1 MASSSNLSNF
11 ICPISK
17 RLWMCCAS
25 GSTYYNPGPHGQH
38 GEPGLRSGQCDSS
51 AFLLKHFVSDMCLI
65 IMCLLV
71 LMGLVKEMFYV
82 KGLNR
87 WCRVNNCTTCNEAT
101 VERRCSTERVG
112 ATGSLKGGT
121 IIATALIDLKY
132 PAVLETLYSP
142 RKKRKKRKLS
152 GLSSPMRSDVHL

>member
-1 MASSSNLSNF
+1 MIGKLKQMASSSNLSNF

-51 AFLLKHFVSDMCLI
+51 AFLLKHFVLDMCLI

-71 LMGLVKEMFYV
+71 LIGLVKEMFYV
-82 KGLNR
+82 RGLNW

-101 VERRCSTERVG
+101 VESCFSVERVRG
-112 ATGSLKGGT
+112 KGSLAKT
-121 IIATALIDLKY
+121 LINLKY
-132 PAVLETLYSP
+132 PAVLKTLYSP
-142 RKKRKKRKLS
+142 RNYPAQCPSVTLKIC
-152 GLSSPMRSDVHL
+152 